1 MYSIDKI
8 LESIRER
15 HPLVHCLTNYVVKNY
30 TANVLL
36 AVGAA
41 PAMVEHP
48 EEAAQFASIADG
60 VLVNVGTLTEE
71 LMVAARKA
79 VISAN
84 KAKKPWV
91 LDPVA
96 VGGLTVRTE
105 FSRELLEYKP
115 AIIRGNASEIIGLS
129 GETGKGRGV
138 DSGDD
143 ALNAL
148 SAAKSLAKKT
158 GGSVLVTGE
167 TDYITDGT
175 KVVTCKNG
183 NQLMTR
189 VTGVG
194 CSQGALAVAC
204 AAVTNS
210 TLDATVAT
218 AAIMAVAGDMAAE
231 KETRPGSYQIALL
244 DALDEIT
251 PEILLKRAKV
261 E

>member
-1 MYSIDKI
+1 MYSIDRTLK
-8 LESIRER
+8 LIREK

-36 AVGAA
+36 AIGAA
-41 PAMVEHP
+41 PAMIEHP
-48 EEAAQFASIADG
+48 EESAQFASMADG
-60 VLVNVGTLTEE
+60 VLINVGTLTEE
-71 LMVAARKA
+71 LMVATRKA
-79 VISAN
+79 VVSAN
-84 KAKKPWV
+84 NANKPWI

-96 VGGLTVRTE
+96 VGAVDVRTE
-105 FSRELLEYKP
+105 FSRELLKYKP
-115 AIIRGNASEIIGLS
+115 TIIRGNASEIIGLS
-129 GETGKGRGV
+129 GDAGKGRGV

-148 SAAKSLAKKT
+148 SAAKYLSKQT

-167 TDYITDGT
+167 IDYITDGT

-183 NQLMTR
+183 HPLMTR

-204 AAVTNS
+204 ASVANNTIE
-210 TLDATVAT
+210 AAVAT

-251 PEILLKRAKV
+251 PELLLQRAKV